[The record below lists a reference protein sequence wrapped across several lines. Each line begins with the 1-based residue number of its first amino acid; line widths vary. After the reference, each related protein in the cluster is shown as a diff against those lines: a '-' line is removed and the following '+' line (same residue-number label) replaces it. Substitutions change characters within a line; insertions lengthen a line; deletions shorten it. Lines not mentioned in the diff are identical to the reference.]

1 MRRLAPIA
9 MLMVLASLLFLF
21 GARDTFSRSASATPR
36 LIVWAWERPEDL
48 RFLSDNVGVAYLAGS
63 IDLLP
68 QPVLR
73 PRLQPLRVTERTAI
87 TAVVRIETSP
97 QTPPSFS
104 PEYRDRVAEL
114 ALEASTASQVSA
126 LQIDFD
132 AIASQRD
139 FYRDLLK
146 EIRRRLPPSM
156 PLSIT
161 ALGSWCMG
169 DDWIA
174 DLPIDDAVPMMFR
187 MGPDRAQILRTLNDG
202 EDFKEPLCRHSVG
215 VSTDEPWPES
225 LLNRQVYVF
234 NPRAWNRYGFQVVE
248 RKLQP

>member
-1 MRRLAPIA
+1 